1 MFEIIKHFIILTWTE
16 LLDWIRLNNNS
27 VKGYILK
34 VFIAIF
40 IYIVISDCIK
50 KLFKK
55 IQDKMEARNSSKIV
69 TRIGIYI
76 PMYMILSC
84 IIITLFDHLNKIE
97 VSPEVTL
104 VVFLFVFLLLA
115 IKGFFTKLI
124 SKLIRTIKHLARG
137 DDEDVYGNLTQIN
150 VPKVIKA
157 GTLRHLINFTAKL
170 IGVTIATFVIYFSYQ
185 AIIYMMETGGE
196 EISYILDKPD
206 DYIVRELDTSFE
218 DDLKLADKMP
228 IYTSGRVSVKTDG
241 ELNIIYLNNR
251 RIGFNTTGRKYN
263 IYGVSINQTEIGLR
277 HRMTYIFDESLHTI
291 GNAYGGKSNITYY
304 HNLETNSC
312 LVVIVSATSNR
323 VVSVSYFTDFDAV
336 TEGLMLTTD

>member
-69 TRIGIYI
+69 TKIGIYI

-104 VVFLFVFLLLA
+104 
-115 IKGFFTKLI
+115 
-124 SKLIRTIKHLARG
+124 
-137 DDEDVYGNLTQIN
+137 
-150 VPKVIKA
+150 
-157 GTLRHLINFTAKL
+157 
-170 IGVTIATFVIYFSYQ
+170 
-185 AIIYMMETGGE
+185 
-196 EISYILDKPD
+196 
-206 DYIVRELDTSFE
+206 
-218 DDLKLADKMP
+218 
-228 IYTSGRVSVKTDG
+228 
-241 ELNIIYLNNR
+241 
-251 RIGFNTTGRKYN
+251 
-263 IYGVSINQTEIGLR
+263 
-277 HRMTYIFDESLHTI
+277 
-291 GNAYGGKSNITYY
+291 
-304 HNLETNSC
+304 
-312 LVVIVSATSNR
+312 
-323 VVSVSYFTDFDAV
+323 AV
-336 TEGLMLTTD
+336 LC

>member
-1 MFEIIKHFIILTWTE
+1 M
-16 LLDWIRLNNNS
+16 
-27 VKGYILK
+27 
-34 VFIAIF
+34 
-40 IYIVISDCIK
+40 
-50 KLFKK
+50 
-55 IQDKMEARNSSKIV
+55 
-69 TRIGIYI
+69 
-76 PMYMILSC
+76 
-84 IIITLFDHLNKIE
+84 
-97 VSPEVTL
+97 
-104 VVFLFVFLLLA
+104 
-115 IKGFFTKLI
+115 
-124 SKLIRTIKHLARG
+124 
-137 DDEDVYGNLTQIN
+137 
-150 VPKVIKA
+150 IKA

-170 IGVTIATFVIYFSYQ
+170 IGVTIAAFVIYFSYQ

-218 DDLKLADKMP
+218 DDLELADKMP
-228 IYTSGRVSVKTDG
+228 IYTSGRVTVKTDG